1 MQNAIVFNVIFKEN
15 IIKNP
20 TSIMPPSSSSVNVTE
35 PAQTQATKDNE
46 TANIVPHSEQTVPV
60 AAFQAKPEEKK

>member
-1 MQNAIVFNVIFKEN
+1 
-15 IIKNP
+15 
-20 TSIMPPSSSSVNVTE
+20 MPPSSSSIMTNE